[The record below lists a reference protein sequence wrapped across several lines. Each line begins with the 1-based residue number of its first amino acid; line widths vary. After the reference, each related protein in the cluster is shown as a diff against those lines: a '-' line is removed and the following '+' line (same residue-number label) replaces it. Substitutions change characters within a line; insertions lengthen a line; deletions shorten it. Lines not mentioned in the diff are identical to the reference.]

1 MRALVRSTMGFGTPC
16 YGKRYALLWVS
27 VFSAMGSGAP
37 YYGDFLNLVRSTMG
51 LSTLG
56 YGDFLNLVRSTMG
69 SGLLYYGGCSR
80 QTVLLLSLNSASS
93 CSQQSTDA
101 FVNSF

>member
-1 MRALVRSTMGFGTPC
+1 MVLVRSTMGFSTPC
-16 YGKRYALLWVS
+16 YGDRYALLWES
-27 VFSAMGSGAP
+27 VFCTMGAGAP
-37 YYGDFLNLVRSTMG
+37 YYGDFSDLVRSTMG

-69 SGLLYYGGCSR
+69 SGLFYYGGCSQ
-80 QTVLLLSLNSASS
+80 QTLLLCSLNAASS